1 MYSFLTIQYILKL
14 CKQFIDREMS
24 HNARKYCVLKGV
36 FVCVCLQPGVQ
47 HHAPI
52 RGFVEN
58 APWKHRLKNTVFH
71 SSENKPH

>member
-1 MYSFLTIQYILKL
+1 MYSFLTIQYRIIYILKL

-24 HNARKYCVLKGV
+24 HNAGTPS
-36 FVCVCLQPGVQ
+36 LQPGVQ